1 MSSEEE
7 EQGQMK
13 STDSA
18 SAKSDDLKSE
28 VSDPNF
34 ALVSVG
40 ASCNFTVSI
49 ITYFFP
55 LACLRYHM
63 SPAPAPP
70 PDKHLF
76 HPARRKLIPGSEAA
90 F

>member
-13 STDSA
+13 SADSA

-34 ALVSVG
+34 VLVSVR

-49 ITYFFP
+49 IIIFFP
-55 LACLRYHM
+55 LLPVSGITRLQQQLLLETNISFIRPEGH
-63 SPAPAPP
+63 
-70 PDKHLF
+70 
-76 HPARRKLIPGSEAA
+76 
-90 F
+90 

>member
-13 STDSA
+13 SADSA

-28 VSDPNF
+28 VSDPNV
-34 ALVSVG
+34 ALVSVR

-49 ITYFFP
+49 ITDFFFP
-55 LACLRYHM
+55 PCLSQVSHVSSTSSSSRQT
-63 SPAPAPP
+63 SLSSGQKDA
-70 PDKHLF
+70 DS
-76 HPARRKLIPGSEAA
+76 R
-90 F
+90 

>member
-13 STDSA
+13 SADSA

-28 VSDPNF
+28 VSDTNF
-34 ALVSVG
+34 ALVR

-49 ITYFFP
+49 IHTP
-55 LACLRYHM
+55 PPACLRYHT
-63 SPAPAPP
+63 SPAAAPP

-76 HPARRKLIPGSEAA
+76 HPARRTLIPGSEAA

>member
-13 STDSA
+13 SADSA

-34 ALVSVG
+34 VLVSVR
-40 ASCNFTVSI
+40 ASCNFTVSVI
-49 ITYFFP
+49 NFFFP
-55 LACLRYHM
+55 SCLSQVSHVSSSSSSSRQT
-63 SPAPAPP
+63 SLSSGQK
-70 PDKHLF
+70 DTDS
-76 HPARRKLIPGSEAA
+76 R
-90 F
+90 